1 MLDPRPKN
9 LLRFICSFIGHEQG
23 VAIVEEYE
31 EILIPMLL
39 KFYHHFYP
47 LSEVKSSFV
56 GKSDETCQLDIFEM
70 IAKKVQAK

>member
-1 MLDPRPKN
+1 
-9 LLRFICSFIGHEQG
+9 
-23 VAIVEEYE
+23 VAIVEECE

-39 KFYHHFYP
+39 KFYRHLYP
-47 LSEVKSSFV
+47 LCEVESYFV

>member
-1 MLDPRPKN
+1 
-9 LLRFICSFIGHEQG
+9 

-39 KFYHHFYP
+39 KFYHHLYP
-47 LSEVKSSFV
+47 LCEVESSFV
-56 GKSDETCQLDIFEM
+56 DKSDETCQLNIFEM

>member
-1 MLDPRPKN
+1 
-9 LLRFICSFIGHEQG
+9 

-39 KFYHHFYP
+39 KFYHHSYP
-47 LSEVKSSFV
+47 LCEVESSFV

-70 IAKKVQAK
+70 IAKKVQAKQLIQFLYLVGLKKNKLKVDFK